1 MYIRDLDHYLYMF
14 SKRRSL
20 LVYKF
25 YIPEMILYV
34 LFHPK
39 KKKMLY
45 VLVMYKSIVK
55 NILAH

>member
-1 MYIRDLDHYLYMF
+1 MF